1 MLLLTYLFILTACNI
16 SDEEKNPVNKEGANL
31 TSKYSPKP
39 SVKGVKNVDVVNT
52 HGSIEGI
59 ERMQNF
65 YDKLQ
70 DGITSK
76 LRIVHYTIE
85 GDPIVK
91 DLKYD
96 GDTLKVTYDSTRDK
110 FGSGEITT
118 VTCSDL
124 LEEIN
129 PTNTNFIATGC
140 SDGLSGMVGILT
152 IEYNLQR
159 QDLFEVE
166 LKYGN
171 KLENEVNTKTQEVTK
186 VLNSKET
193 STTSDF
199 QMSSKVKQEIFKQ
212 LVMANYLGDIELK
225 TNCYTE
231 STEDYYLKVYINGG
245 QQEFRWSSCDESSE
259 GTKLTR
265 IAEYIIDQ
273 SEMKQDENP
282 EIVIQGYILQV
293 KDEKLLIGVDLNRM
307 DYEWLKEEI
316 VQIDLRAYVFDF
328 ISLEGVEG
336 VEDAE
341 YESGDKIEA
350 VLKGSITGSNP
361 GIAQVKDIKKLVI
374 SDGH

>member
-1 MLLLTYLFILTACNI
+1 MLLTFLIILTACNT
-16 SDEEKNPVNKEGANL
+16 SDEEKNPNDMEGSHV
-31 TSKYSPKP
+31 TGKDSPKP

-65 YDKLQ
+65 YDNLQ

-85 GDPIVK
+85 GDPIVT

-96 GDTLKVTYDSTRDK
+96 GDTVKVTKDSTRDK
-110 FGSGEITT
+110 FGSGKITT

-129 PTNTNFIATGC
+129 PTNTTYFANSC

-166 LKYGN
+166 LKYGER
-171 KLENEVNTKTQEVTK
+171 LENEVNTKTQEATK
-186 VLNSKET
+186 VLNSSET

-225 TNCYTE
+225 TNCHTE
-231 STEDYYLKVYINGG
+231 SLEEYYLKVYINGG
-245 QQEFRWSSCDESSE
+245 QRDFRWSSCDESSE

-265 IAEYIIDQ
+265 IAEYIIAQ
-273 SEMKQDENP
+273 SEIKQDENT

-293 KDEKLLIGVDLNRM
+293 KDDTLLIGVDLNRM
-307 DYEWLKEEI
+307 DYEWLKDEI
-316 VQIDLRAYVFDF
+316 EQIDYSAYVYDF
-328 ISLEGVEG
+328 ISLEGVE
-336 VEDAE
+336 DTE
-341 YESGDKIEA
+341 YKIGDKIEA
-350 VLKGSITGSNP
+350 VIKGSITGSNP

-374 SDGH
+374 SDRQ